1 MDTVKLS
8 SKGQIVIP
16 KEARDAHQ
24 LAPGMEFSV
33 LFVGDE
39 IRLKPLP
46 MYPPTTVA
54 QGAGLLAKARRTP
67 QNEQETALAIGE
79 LLKQT
84 DEATKK

>member
-16 KEARDAHQ
+16 KDARDAHQ

-46 MYPPTTVA
+46 MYPPSTVA
-54 QGAGLLAKARRTP
+54 QGAGLLAKARRKP
-67 QNEQETALAIGE
+67 MSEEETALAIGD

-84 DEATKK
+84 DGASKK

>member
-54 QGAGLLAKARRTP
+54 QGAGLLAKARRKP
-67 QNEQETALAIGE
+67 KSAQETALAIGD

>member
-16 KEARDAHQ
+16 KGARDAHQ

-39 IRLKPLP
+39 IRLKLLP
-46 MYPPTTVA
+46 MYAPTTVA
-54 QGAGLLAKARRTP
+54 QGAGLLAKARRKP
-67 QNEQETALAIGE
+67 MSEEETAFTIGD

-84 DEATKK
+84 DAASKK

>member
-1 MDTVKLS
+1 METVKLS

-54 QGAGLLAKARRTP
+54 QGAGLLAKARRKP
-67 QNEQETALAIGE
+67 KSEKETALNIGE
-79 LLKQT
+79 LLKQG
-84 DEATKK
+84 DEASKK